1 MSLCAKMKKL
11 KICRL
16 EFSHPDSRKSI
27 DNLMIIDAFL
37 FFCPGAL
44 PLIVVHKSNLQ
55 SGSKH
60 GALYIFQKM
69 IFNEIYSSVMR

>member
-16 EFSHPDSRKSI
+16 EFSHPDNRRSI

-37 FFCPGAL
+37 FLYLNLSLIENELFL
-44 PLIVVHKSNLQ
+44 PLI
-55 SGSKH
+55 
-60 GALYIFQKM
+60 YF
-69 IFNEIYSSVMR
+69 